1 VDVVA
6 AVAVAVLCSLRQFY
20 GSARVAE
27 EVAVAV
33 AVAAAA
39 VVFAA
44 WPGFI
49 ALGEVAMV
57 VAVWA

>member
-1 VDVVA
+1 MEV
-6 AVAVAVLCSLRQFY
+6 AVAVVVVVLCSLRQFY

-27 EVAVAV
+27 EVAV

-49 ALGEVAMV
+49 ALGEVAMAV
-57 VAVWA
+57 VVWA